1 MKLNP
6 INRIDGDGWP
16 LAVIGLLPVAKDNR
30 LVKMFSLLIVYTV
43 LSSTTCV
50 SSVVGDSDEQEVFT
64 NKSDNNLK
72 FLFQMKTS
80 PW

>member
-43 LSSTTCV
+43 LALRV
-50 SSVVGDSDEQEVFT
+50 YQVLLEDSDEQEVFT

-72 FLFQMKTS
+72 FIFQMKTS